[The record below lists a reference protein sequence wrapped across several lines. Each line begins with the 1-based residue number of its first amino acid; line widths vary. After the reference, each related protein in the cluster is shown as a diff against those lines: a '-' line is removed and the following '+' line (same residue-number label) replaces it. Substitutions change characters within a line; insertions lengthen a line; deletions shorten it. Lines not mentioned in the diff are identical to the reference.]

1 MYIYKHKYII
11 IYIYILLHSYLLFLT
26 DIYVVFLNLLQF
38 NLHTVEYHEIQLK
51 YLSGIEMCFLLNIY
65 IYKYR
70 YI

>member
-1 MYIYKHKYII
+1 MYIYKYKYII

-26 DIYVVFLNLLQF
+26 DIYVVFPNLLQF
-38 NLHTVEYHEIQLK
+38 NLHTVEDHEIQLK